1 MQTELCHFSVCV
13 LFELVCIPVK
23 LIITLI
29 QRLCKNYLT
38 QVASCLRYGQSKM
51 SRTPVHLAAVLNQ
64 GLIYIYL
71 AAVLESGTHLY
82 LNLIIISEC
91 AYLISTIL

>member
-51 SRTPVHLAAVLNQ
+51 SRTPVHLAAVL
-64 GLIYIYL
+64 
-71 AAVLESGTHLY
+71 ESGTHLY

>member
-1 MQTELCHFSVCV
+1 MVNQKCPEL
-13 LFELVCIPVK
+13 LCI
-23 LIITLI
+23 LL
-29 QRLCKNYLT
+29 L
-38 QVASCLRYGQSKM
+38 S
-51 SRTPVHLAAVLNQ
+51 LNQ

-91 AYLISTIL
+91 VYLISTLL